1 MKEQA
6 KGLARIILSALW
18 GNSFSII
25 SGPLKGRRLPKAV
38 VLHNYQMLCGRY
50 EPEVVSTLLSL
61 LNPST
66 VAYDVGANIGYLTL
80 ALAEGIDHGKIF
92 AFEPVPENQV
102 LLQELIAANNL
113 GTKVRVVREA
123 LSNQE
128 GRQKMYIYHSP
139 ATSLFESALDGQNI
153 NDQQSLIIATT
164 TLDAFVFEKQNPAP
178 HILKIDVEGS
188 EFLVLEGGL
197 RTLKEFSPKIIIEI
211 HGPENAQKIW
221 SLLKDSPYSWWHLT
235 LQGRKS
241 VPAEEKLLSFFSTV
255 SWTQHFLLLPP

>member
-113 GTKVRVVREA
+113 GTKVRVVPVA
-123 LSNQE
+123 LSNLE
-128 GRQKMYIYHSP
+128 CRQKMYIYHSP
-139 ATSLFESALDGQNI
+139 ATSLLESALDGQNI
-153 NDQQSLIIATT
+153 IDQQAIIIATT
-164 TLDAFVFEKQNPAP
+164 TLDAFVFEKQNQAP
-178 HILKIDVEGS
+178 HILKIDVEGA

-235 LQGRKS
+235 LQERKS
-241 VPAEEKLLSFFSTV
+241 VPSEEKLLSFFSAV
-255 SWTQHFLLLPP
+255 SWTQHFLLLQP